1 MITGKR
7 YSAIRGKAMNITD
20 STLNSV
26 RKGIAV
32 AGKVYI
38 SYNGRALKV
47 TRADSSAADR
57 INERHLIGVYN
68 GKAPELDILKDINNF
83 IEQYQQEQ
91 AEQSERLAQSMGLV
105 S

>member
-1 MITGKR
+1 LGEDIWQEGEE
-7 YSAIRGKAMNITD
+7 AMNVAD
-20 STLNSV
+20 STLKSV
-26 RKGIAV
+26 RKGIFR
-32 AGKVYI
+32 AGRVYI

-68 GKAPELDILKDINNF
+68 GQSPELDILDDINNF

-91 AEQSERLAQSMGLV
+91 AEQSERLTQSMGMV